1 MIKEFNRDHDPNGH
15 GGVGILIGIAM
26 LWMFISVV
34 SIIVG
39 FIWWLMT

>member
-1 MIKEFNRDHDPNGH
+1 MSEFNRDHDPNGD
-15 GGVGILIGIAM
+15 GSAGFLIGIAM

-34 SIIVG
+34 SIIIG